1 MNRRNHSTFARRAPS
16 PSGYER
22 VATVISQHLL
32 SRYPGDFHRTVAVRE
47 FVERVCLRHIELG
60 LADSNFESNL
70 CSGDDA
76 RYWQRL
82 SEALLA
88 HELLDAN
95 LNLRPSRHGPDFLIQ
110 HEGRN
115 IWIEVICPEPTG
127 VPSDWLQS
135 DPGVVTTFPHE
146 AILLRWTAAIKEK
159 AEKLLGNPD
168 NGNVGYVGKG
178 VVAADDPYVI
188 AINGRRLRGKYFS
201 SITGISQF
209 PFAVEAVFAVG
220 PFAIQIDRRTLK
232 AIGSEHQH
240 RPVIQKPN
248 GSEVPAYTFLDPA
261 FRPISAIW
269 ATDVDETWAI
279 GNGKS
284 MAVVHN
290 PNAANPIALGLL
302 PAYWD
307 YVALENG
314 NNEYSLERRP
324 GRLKADA

>member
-1 MNRRNHSTFARRAPS
+1 MIK
-16 PSGYER
+16 E
-22 VATVISQHLL
+22 HLL
-32 SRYPGDFHRTVAVRE
+32 GRYPGAFHRTVAVRE
-47 FVERVCLRHIELG
+47 FVERICLRHIDLS

-82 SEALLA
+82 SEALLV

-95 LNLRPSRHGPDFLIQ
+95 LDLRPSRNGPDFLIQ
-110 HEGRN
+110 HKGRN
-115 IWIEVICPEPTG
+115 IWVEVICPEPTG
-127 VPSDWLQS
+127 VPADWLQS
-135 DPGVVTTFPHE
+135 NSGTVTSFPHE

-168 NGNVGYVGKG
+168 KGFVGYVEKG

-188 AINGRRLRGKYFS
+188 AINGRRLRGEYFAS
-201 SITGISQF
+201 LTGISQF
-209 PFAVEAVFAVG
+209 PCAVEAVFAVG
-220 PFAIQIDRRTLK
+220 PYAIQIDRRTLT

-240 RPVIQKPN
+240 RPVIRKPN
-248 GSEVPAYTFLDPA
+248 GSEVPTYTFLDPA

-269 ATDVDETWAI
+269 AADIDETWVI
-279 GNGKS
+279 GNCKP

-290 PNAANPIALGLL
+290 PNAANPIAPGLL
-302 PAYWD
+302 PADWD

-314 NNEYSLERRP
+314 DDEYVLEPRP
-324 GRLKADA
+324 GRLNGKA

>member
-1 MNRRNHSTFARRAPS
+1 MIK
-16 PSGYER
+16 E
-22 VATVISQHLL
+22 HLM

-47 FVERVCLRHIELG
+47 FVERICLRHIDLG

-82 SEALLA
+82 SEALLV
-88 HELLDAN
+88 HELLEAN
-95 LNLRPSRHGPDFLIQ
+95 LDLRPSRNGPDFLIQ

-127 VPSDWLQS
+127 VPADWLQS
-135 DPGVVTTFPHE
+135 NSGTVTNFPHE

-168 NGNVGYVGKG
+168 KGYVGYIEKG
-178 VVAADDPYVI
+178 VVAADEPYVI
-188 AINGRRLRGKYFS
+188 AINGRRLRGEYFAS
-201 SITGISQF
+201 LTGISQF
-209 PFAVEAVFAVG
+209 PCAVEAVFAVG

-232 AIGSEHQH
+232 TIRSEHQH
-240 RPVIQKPN
+240 RPVIRKPN

-269 ATDVDETWAI
+269 AADIDETWVI
-279 GNGKS
+279 GNCKP

-290 PNAANPIALGLL
+290 PNAANPIAPGLL
-302 PAYWD
+302 PANWD

-314 NNEYSLERRP
+314 DDGYVLEHRP
-324 GRLKADA
+324 GRLNGEV